1 MKTAVIDV
9 GGGLRGVYAAGV
21 FDLCMQNGITFDI
34 GIGVSAG
41 SANLASYFAG
51 QRGRNYV
58 FYMEY
63 AQRKKYMGLGNFLR
77 KKSYVDLDYVY
88 STLSNSDGENPL
100 DYPSMQKNPAEL
112 FVVASNAL
120 TGEAKYFTKSDIE
133 QDNYDVFKASSS
145 LPVVCQPYMID
156 GDPYYDGALSDP
168 VPVEKA
174 LDLGAEKFVL
184 ILTRPREH
192 SRSPE
197 RDVRL
202 AHILAKKYPHAAE
215 GLELRAERYNAGVK
229 LAEQFESEGKALII
243 APDDLCGMST
253 LTRDKSAL
261 QKFYDKGLADGEK
274 IISFLE

>member
-1 MKTAVIDV
+1 MRTAVIDV
-9 GGGLRGVYAAGV
+9 GGGLRGIYAAGV
-21 FDLCMQNGITFDI
+21 FDLCMQNAITFDI

-41 SANLASYFAG
+41 SANIASYFAG

-63 AQRKKYMGLGNFLR
+63 AQRKKYMSLSNFLR

-100 DYPSMQKNPAEL
+100 DYTSMQKNPAEL
-112 FVVASNAL
+112 FVVASNAV
-120 TGEAKYFTKSDIE
+120 TGEAKYFTKADMS
-133 QDNYDVFKASSS
+133 QDNYDIFKASCS
-145 LPVVCQPYMID
+145 LPVVCQPYVID
-156 GDPYYDGALSDP
+156 GNPYYDGALSDP
-168 VPVEKA
+168 VPVRKA
-174 LDLGAEKFVL
+174 LELGAEKFVL
-184 ILTRPREH
+184 VLTRPREQ

-202 AHILAKKYPHAAE
+202 AHVLAKKYPRAAE

-229 LAEQFESEGKALII
+229 LAEQYEKEGNALII

-253 LTRDKSAL
+253 LTRDKVAM

-274 IISFLE
+274 IVSFLK

>member
-51 QRGRNYV
+51 QRGRNYI